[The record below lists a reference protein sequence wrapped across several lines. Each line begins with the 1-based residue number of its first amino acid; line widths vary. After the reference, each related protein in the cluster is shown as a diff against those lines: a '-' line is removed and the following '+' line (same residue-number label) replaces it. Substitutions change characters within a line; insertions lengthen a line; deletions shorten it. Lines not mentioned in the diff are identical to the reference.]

1 MDSYDESFRLQ
12 AHFGGLCQGAACM
25 GWHLSEQDSWE
36 SCSCNGGG
44 ARVPHPESDDREE
57 AVVEVLPEDAE
68 RVRLAEEERDN
79 RYSLCPF

>member
-1 MDSYDESFRLQ
+1 MMDSYDESFRLQ
-12 AHFGGLCQGAACM
+12 AHFGGLCRGAACL

-36 SCSCNGGG
+36 SCSCNGG
-44 ARVPHPESDDREE
+44 RVRHPESDGDD
-57 AVVEVLPEDAE
+57 AAQVLPEDAE